1 MVMGACVSHPEK
13 ISKTKKVDDDDKIQV
28 IASYLIFFCIRTCFG
43 HPQASREI
51 DMITGER

>member
-28 IASYLIFFCIRTCFG
+28 IAAISYFFASVRVSAIRRRAG
-43 HPQASREI
+43 R
-51 DMITGER
+51 